1 VQADRIA
8 RSLYNYESY
17 EEAYYQ
23 MEKLLERIGLW
34 CYGYFDACGC
44 KKCQVRERV
53 EMLLMKN
60 YYGRLLE
67 YLFND
72 TINVG

>member
-23 MEKLLERIGLW
+23 MEKLLER
-34 CYGYFDACGC
+34 
-44 KKCQVRERV
+44 V